1 MVWVRSPV
9 YFYRRNE
16 TFYFSRAVPSD
27 LRHRFKK
34 KKIEVSLRTKSEAK
48 AAKSA
53 AALSDRLER
62 YWDSIRME
70 IIYSRELGISVV
82 PDKSQNEGV
91 TELSLSDALA
101 LYQRLKG
108 TSKSKLFFEVSNRSI
123 RYLIECVGHDNINGL
138 EPVDAGRFRDFLFDR
153 GMSSS
158 SVKRV
163 FSSVRAIMNLAI
175 KERGLAMTNVFNG
188 TFIPE
193 DNKSKER
200 LPVPDDVIK
209 QIQKECRS
217 LNDEPR
223 WLIALISDTGMR
235 LSEACGLLS
244 SDIVLD
250 TDIPHIN
257 LREHQWR
264 RLKTSSSTRGIPL
277 VGASLWAA
285 EKIKAQ
291 GTEFAFS
298 KYCNTQKCN
307 ANSASAALNKWLKP
321 RLPERCVIHSFRHSL
336 RDRLRAVECP
346 TDIVDAIGGW
356 TTEGIGQRYGEGYD
370 LNIKAKW
377 MGMLTSVQKP
387 RSVETVT
394 WHSVF
399 GP

>member
-9 YFYRRNE
+9 YFYKRNE
-16 TFYFSRAVPSD
+16 TFYFSRSVPSD
-27 LRHRFKK
+27 LRHRFNK
-34 KKIEVSLRTKSEAK
+34 KKIEVSLRTNSEVK

-70 IIYSRELGISVV
+70 MIYSRELGLSVV
-82 PDKSQNEGV
+82 PDKVRNANE
-91 TELSLSDALA
+91 TEVNLSDALA

-108 TSKSKLFFEVSNRSI
+108 TGKSKLFLEVSNRSI
-123 RYLIECVGHDNINGL
+123 RYLVECLGHDNINGL

-163 FSSVRAIMNLAI
+163 FSSVRAIINLAI
-175 KERGLAMTNVFNG
+175 KEHGLAVTNVFNG

-193 DNKSKER
+193 DNKRKER
-200 LPVPDDVIK
+200 LPVPINVIR
-209 QIQKECRS
+209 QIQEKCRS

-257 LREHQWR
+257 LKEHPWR
-264 RLKTSSSTRGIPL
+264 RLKTSSSTREIPL

-285 EKIKAQ
+285 EQIKAQ
-291 GTEFAFS
+291 GTEFAFP
-298 KYCNTQKCN
+298 KYCNTEKCN

-321 RLPERCVIHSFRHSL
+321 RLPEGCVIHSFRHSL

-346 TDIVDAIGGW
+346 SDIVDAIGGW
-356 TTEGIGQRYGEGYD
+356 TTEGIGQRYGKGYD
-370 LNIKAKW
+370 LSVKAKW
-377 MGMLTSVQKP
+377 MEKIV
-387 RSVETVT
+387 R
-394 WHSVF
+394 
-399 GP
+399 

>member
-9 YFYRRNE
+9 YFYKRNDI
-16 TFYFSRAVPSD
+16 FYFSRAVPSD
-27 LRHRFKK
+27 LRHRFNKK
-34 KKIEVSLRTKSEAK
+34 KVEVSLRTKSEAK

-62 YWDSIRME
+62 YWDSLRME
-70 IIYSRELGISVV
+70 MIYSRELGISVV
-82 PDKSQNEGV
+82 SDKVSNTNE

-108 TSKSKLFFEVSNRSI
+108 MGKTKLFFEVSNRSI
-123 RYLIECVGHDNINGL
+123 RYLIECVGHDKINGL
-138 EPVDAGRFRDFLFDR
+138 EPADAGRFRDFLFDR

-175 KERGLAMTNVFNG
+175 KEHGLAMTNVFNG

-193 DNKSKER
+193 DNKRKER
-200 LPVPDDVIK
+200 LPVPVDVIRL
-209 QIQKECRS
+209 IQGECRS
-217 LNDEPR
+217 LDDEPR

-250 TDIPHIN
+250 MDIPHIS
-257 LREHQWR
+257 LTEHAWR
-264 RLKTSSSTRGIPL
+264 RLKTSSSTRSIPL

-285 EKIKAQ
+285 KEIKAK
-291 GTEFAFS
+291 GKAFAFP

-321 RLPERCVIHSFRHSL
+321 RLPEGCVIHSFRHSL

-346 TDIVDAIGGW
+346 SDIVDALGGW
-356 TTEGIGQRYGEGYD
+356 TTEGIGQRYGKGYD
-370 LNIKAKW
+370 LNVKAKW
-377 MGMLTSVQKP
+377 MKEMVY
-387 RSVETVT
+387 
-394 WHSVF
+394 
-399 GP
+399 